1 MQALNAASTKT
12 IRNLGIMVV
21 AGVLTSACAG
31 FGGPIDGDGELTP
44 EERRLRNIE
53 STIERNTRR
62 IDNLGESQLS
72 SQGNMAIADEMRT
85 LRGRVEELSHQL
97 DRTQQRSQQRLDDIE
112 RRLAALESGSG
123 GLSTNGGLS
132 GAGTSST
139 VVSPGLGGSQDNG
152 TASASAPA
160 EPDPAEE
167 KAYLEAFD
175 LLKQGKYSDAILGF
189 ENVVQNWPN
198 GRYADTALYWAGES
212 HYVQRNYQKAL
223 DKFNALLEQH
233 PNSQRVPDALLKA
246 GFSYEEL
253 NRNDKAREMFQRI
266 VDQHPDS
273 SASNLA
279 KQRLERL
286 S

>member
-1 MQALNAASTKT
+1 MPKNEAKASLRSLAV
-12 IRNLGIMVV
+12 IVA

-31 FGGPIDGDGELTP
+31 FGGPINEDGELTP
-44 EERRLRNIE
+44 EERRLRSIE
-53 STIERNTRR
+53 SQLDRNSRR

-72 SQGNMAIADEMRT
+72 SQGNMAIADEMRK
-85 LRGRVEELSHQL
+85 LRGRVEELRHELERSE
-97 DRTQQRSQQRLDDIE
+97 QRNQQRLNDIE
-112 RRLAALESGSG
+112 RRLAALEG
-123 GLSTNGGLS
+123 GGGGFSTGGAS
-132 GAGTSST
+132 VGAGSNASVVAPSLDGSDAAGQGAST
-139 VVSPGLGGSQDNG
+139 
-152 TASASAPA
+152 PA
-160 EPDPAEE
+160 QPDPAEE

-212 HYVQRNYQKAL
+212 HYVQREYQKAL
-223 DKFNALLEQH
+223 DKFQTLLDQH
-233 PNSQRVPDALLKA
+233 PNSKRTPDALLKS

-253 NRNDKAREMFQRI
+253 NRKDKAREMFQRI
-266 VDQHPDS
+266 VNEYPDA
-273 SASNLA
+273 SAANLA